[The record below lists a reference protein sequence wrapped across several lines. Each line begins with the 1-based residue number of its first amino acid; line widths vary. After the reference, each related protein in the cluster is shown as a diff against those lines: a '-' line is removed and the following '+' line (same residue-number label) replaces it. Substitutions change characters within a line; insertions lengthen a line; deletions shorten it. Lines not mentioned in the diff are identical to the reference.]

1 MIYKCEKCQKTK
13 QIVKA
18 TLKEV
23 DGKIVTIEALC
34 DCGEYM
40 KVQVPKNQGMPTIIR
55 NESTWEDDII
65 RTKAKQKEARLKKD
79 GYDKN
84 EWRG

>member
-1 MIYKCEKCQKTK
+1 MIYKCDKCQKTK

-23 DGKIVTIEALC
+23 EGKIVTIEALC

-40 KVQVPKNQGMPTIIR
+40 KVQVPKGQGMPTIIR
-55 NESTWEDDII
+55 NENDLDKAWKKT
-65 RTKAKQKEARLKKD
+65 TKRLIKANN
-79 GYDKN
+79 G
-84 EWRG
+84 